1 LEKVLEDKDG
11 GTELKDRK
19 SFAARAFNVSS
30 HYDTAIFKYFN
41 QEDSIKGF
49 KHSIEENKTL
59 RYGENP
65 HQEGVFFGDLEELFD
80 QLNGKELSYNN
91 LVDVDAA
98 VSLMEEFENDK
109 AMRRLRLAPMEK
121 RIEAAVALNLPW
133 CVEELYMLGAPCD
146 LANYQGWQPL
156 HLAAAR
162 NFPECVRVLL
172 NMRMDIKVN
181 AITTKGYTP
190 LYLAHSCQAPE
201 CAKMIHDAGGLPT
214 AAPPMQGYRSI
225 LDMNV
230 NIPSAVPFANRAADD
245 RARNLNKPAYFGA
258 Y

>member
-1 LEKVLEDKDG
+1 MKRTKADDRLMRAIAQRQPMLRLKEEKAAAPVIEDRQKPHKG
-11 GTELKDRK
+11 GYLYKPLLAHPLD
-19 SFAARAFNVSS
+19 
-30 HYDTAIFKYFN
+30 
-41 QEDSIKGF
+41 
-49 KHSIEENKTL
+49 
-59 RYGENP
+59 
-65 HQEGVFFGDLEELFD
+65 FG
-80 QLNGKELSYNN
+80 
-91 LVDVDAA
+91 
-98 VSLMEEFENDK
+98 MEKFENDK

-121 RIEAAVALNLPW
+121 RVEAAVALNLPW

-146 LANYQGWQPL
+146 VANHQGWAPL

-201 CAKMIHDAGGLPT
+201 CAKMIYDAGGLPT
-214 AAPPMQGYRSI
+214 AVPPMQGYRSI
-225 LDMNV
+225 LDMHV